1 MDFAWSADGKLLAYA
16 RPDSLGLVD
25 LDNGKLEPLM
35 DLTPLQ
41 THSDWAWVPQ
51 LGWSPDHQILY
62 SITHAPMAGVDNNEA
77 SPLFD
82 LTAVLMDGGNQIG
95 LVPQTGMF
103 AYPAPSPA
111 VNDRFLVAYLQ
122 SIFPDHSDTSR
133 YRLVI
138 MHQDGSNRQTVFPSE
153 GSAGLE
159 PQKLVWSPVSTG
171 ADDLWVALIYQGNL
185 WLLNAQ
191 TDQAQ
196 QITGD
201 GSIIAEDWK

>member
-1 MDFAWSADGKLLAYA
+1 
-16 RPDSLGLVD
+16 
-25 LDNGKLEPLM
+25 
-35 DLTPLQ
+35 
-41 THSDWAWVPQ
+41 
-51 LGWSPDHQILY
+51 
-62 SITHAPMAGVDNNEA
+62 
-77 SPLFD
+77 
-82 LTAVLMDGGNQIG
+82 
-95 LVPQTGMF
+95 
-103 AYPAPSPA
+103 
-111 VNDRFLVAYLQ
+111 
-122 SIFPDHSDTSR
+122 
-133 YRLVI
+133 